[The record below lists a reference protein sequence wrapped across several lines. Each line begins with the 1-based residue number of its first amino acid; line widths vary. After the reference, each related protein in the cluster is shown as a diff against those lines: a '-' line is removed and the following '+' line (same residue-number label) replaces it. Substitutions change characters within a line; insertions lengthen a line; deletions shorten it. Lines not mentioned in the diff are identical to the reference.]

1 MSSIIWI
8 IFFILLYYYFHARFG
23 CNYRKKCTVSYS
35 FFFFSS
41 KHSYVCTSY
50 PEHFLSPIRNAEIP
64 ALHSKMCK
72 DSVSSHMRHS
82 KTRHVVCDSLTT
94 DEWHGQNML
103 STSSNT
109 PWFIHA
115 SLRGRSYYDTH
126 THTHTHT
133 LSHHLPH
140 VTRGAT
146 VTPIIDAHTDTQTHT
161 DTRSNKRPYGL
172 AGIIRMEM
180 QRQCVSQSVGLLCQ
194 R

>member
-1 MSSIIWI
+1 MPG
-8 IFFILLYYYFHARFG
+8 LDVTTEKNAL
-23 CNYRKKCTVSYS
+23 CLTV
-35 FFFFSS
+35 FFFSS
-41 KHSYVCTSY
+41 KHSYVRTSY

-72 DSVSSHMRHS
+72 DSVSSQMRHS

-133 LSHHLPH
+133 HTLTPPATRHERCYRDTHHRCTH
-140 VTRGAT
+140 R
-146 VTPIIDAHTDTQTHT
+146 HTDTHRHTLEQTAIWIS
-161 DTRSNKRPYGL
+161 RNY
-172 AGIIRMEM
+172 
-180 QRQCVSQSVGLLCQ
+180 
-194 R
+194 